1 MRIPNYEQMRLNF
14 SHILL
19 VGGIVDEIKMEQYAE
34 NNFLSM
40 INKEWIGNFV
50 LNDIRIFKRDDVK
63 YVYNESFA
71 GNRMNIA
78 SDLRDIRVRNSEIQE
93 HITFKW

>member
-1 MRIPNYEQMRLNF
+1 MMTPNYEQMRLNF

-19 VGGIVDEIKMEQYAE
+19 AGGIVDEIKMEQYAE

-63 YVYNESFA
+63 YVYNESFTS
-71 GNRMNIA
+71 NRMNIT
-78 SDLRDIRVRNSEIQE
+78 SDLRDIRVRNTKIQE
-93 HITFKW
+93 HIIFKW